1 MHKHPIHIIQLA
13 LWAACLLPSA
23 ALADPANVVTEAQTG
38 LPTEVTS
45 DSTKVSPAAVADSSR
60 AAYQTA
66 WALRESGEH
75 AIAIIT
81 ANRGLASIDLAL
93 EANPD
98 ASTRRDLVELQSK
111 LRGLRDA
118 AQHKVDSGV
127 FEPGNEADAGVL
139 SRPAIDGIEPQFNED
154 VYRQIE
160 FFTGAGRS
168 HFERWLKRSGRYVEL
183 FRTVLKREGLP
194 PDLVHLVFVE
204 SGFNVHARS
213 YAAAV
218 GPWQFMRST
227 GRLFGL
233 TVNQWVDERRDPE
246 KSTVAAA
253 RYLKH
258 LYTIF
263 QDWPLALA
271 SYNCGEGRVLRAIKS
286 QGTTNY
292 WDLRLPRQTEEYVP
306 KFMAALAIANAP
318 SRYGFGDIELE
329 EPIEFDQV
337 TFKGAVNLRII
348 AGLVGCSYEDLRQLN
363 PAARSASYTGPNGVT
378 SVRIPSGSEA
388 GLLERL
394 AGEKTQAVSFSIQHK
409 VRRGET
415 LQGIANHYKVSA
427 RRLAAANGIGRKNP
441 LQRGAI
447 LNVPASLRAAT
458 PDLLE
463 GEDPRASTDYVPARS
478 IRTLATLDGSST
490 AEGRYTVRVKR
501 GETLSQIAERHHV
514 TTEDLMRWNH
524 LASARLRRGMSL
536 KVRTGEAAAAA
547 VSKEDSTQIALL
559 PVRASRA
566 RYPASSSRVT
576 RSPRHDG
583 SPARAFVLV
592 RSGDTLDDIARR
604 NRTTIA
610 AIKRANGLATSRIRA
625 GWTLK
630 IPAI

>member
-1 MHKHPIHIIQLA
+1 MIRHSIRNTILA
-13 LWAACLLPSA
+13 LAAACFLPAA
-23 ALADPANVVTEAQTG
+23 ALAETSNVETEVKTE
-38 LPTEVTS
+38 LPTEAVTP
-45 DSTKVSPAAVADSSR
+45 DSTKVSPAAIADSAR

-66 WALRESGEH
+66 WALREAGEH

-81 ANRGLASIDLAL
+81 ANHALAAIELGL
-93 EANPD
+93 EADPD
-98 ASTRRDLVELQSK
+98 ASSRRDLEELKSR

-118 AQHKVDSGV
+118 AQHKVESGV
-127 FEPGNEADAGVL
+127 FEPGNEADASVL
-139 SRPAIDGIEPQFNED
+139 NRPAIDGIEPQFNED

-168 HFERWLKRSGRYVEL
+168 HFERWLKRSGRYVNL

-271 SYNCGEGRVLRAIKS
+271 SYNAGEGRILRAIKS

-318 SRYGFGDIELE
+318 SRYGFGEVELE
-329 EPIEFDQV
+329 EPIEFDEI
-337 TFKGAVNLRII
+337 TFKGAVDLRMV
-348 AGLVGCSYEDLRQLN
+348 AGLAGCSYEDMKQLN
-363 PAARSASYTGPNGVT
+363 PAVRTPRFTGPNGLT
-378 SVRIPSGSEA
+378 TIRIPLGTEA
-388 GLLERL
+388 GLLEKL

-415 LQGIANHYKVSA
+415 LQGIANRYKVSA
-427 RRLAAANGIGRKNP
+427 KRLAAANGIGRRHP
-441 LQRGAI
+441 LQRGVM

-458 PDLLE
+458 PELLE
-463 GEDPRASTDYVPARS
+463 TADDPRASTDYVPTRN
-478 IRTLATLDGSST
+478 IRTLATLDGNSN
-490 AEGRYTVRVKR
+490 AEGRFTVRVKR
-501 GETLSQIAERHHV
+501 GETLSQIADRHNV
-514 TTEDLMRWNH
+514 TTQDLIRWNH
-524 LASARLRRGMSL
+524 LTSTRLRRGMHL
-536 KVRTGEAAAAA
+536 KLRTGEAAVAEI
-547 VSKEDSTQIALL
+547 SKEDSTQIALL
-559 PVRASRA
+559 PVRASR
-566 RYPASSSRVT
+566 SRV
-576 RSPRHDG
+576 RSAGYSSPRHDR
-583 SPARAFVLV
+583 SPARGFVVV
-592 RSGDTLDDIARR
+592 RSGDTLDDIARK
-604 NRTTIA
+604 NGTTIG
-610 AIKRANGLATSRIRA
+610 AIKRANGLSTSRIRA